1 MIFFLFFAPRIQW
14 LIVNVPKRLHSKK
27 SSFSL
32 KQDNM
37 NDPTHL
43 AWISPLVVLVSMWLC
58 YCFCDCSTNNK
69 TRQKRIRVDNGG
81 DNCADCEDNYDCYE
95 VDDIGNDNFGGEAGS
110 GGGDGGSC
118 GGSGGGSCGGGD

>member
-1 MIFFLFFAPRIQW
+1 
-14 LIVNVPKRLHSKK
+14 
-27 SSFSL
+27 
-32 KQDNM
+32 M

-43 AWISPLVVLVSMWLC
+43 AWIIPLVVLVSMWLC
-58 YCFCDCSTNNK
+58 YCCCDCSTNNK
-69 TRQKRIRVDNGG
+69 TRQKRNRVDNGG

-95 VDDIGNDNFGGEAGS
+95 VDDIGNDNCEGDSAGS